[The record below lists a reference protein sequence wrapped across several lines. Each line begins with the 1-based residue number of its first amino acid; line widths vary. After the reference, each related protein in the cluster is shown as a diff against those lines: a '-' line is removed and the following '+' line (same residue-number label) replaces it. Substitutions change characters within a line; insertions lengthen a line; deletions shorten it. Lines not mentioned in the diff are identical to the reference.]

1 MEEQILKTIINTI
14 KEKDNFLII
23 ADNDGD
29 GLNSAAILRIILKKL
44 GKNIKTYITI
54 KSELDYDSFHKV
66 IKKNKDKN
74 VVIIIDR
81 PIKDDDLIKLA
92 EKFKSKIFLYIDH
105 HKREIPSN
113 IPNNLVYYDIR
124 AIRKEDKLV
133 YPCAVIAYKIGK
145 RIFGD
150 EFKKYSLL
158 AALGAYT
165 DVMFG
170 RDKEFLED
178 LNEVYPGLYKEG
190 TVTLPFL
197 IALDVLLGFYLKD
210 LNYYV
215 EKVAESLVE
224 NILETYSDK
233 KVIDAIKNYY
243 DVITDEY
250 SHAYENMEIIGNIVL
265 IKAKNRA
272 RLVAT
277 PVAPY
282 FKDKIVVVYRELEK
296 SPLDTIKNILGIQ
309 DKYKVSVRGKLID
322 VGLALKEFTEK
333 YGIQGGGHPMAA
345 GGIIYKKD
353 LYKLIDFLNEKCLKK
368 RKESF

>member
-44 GKNIKTYITI
+44 RKNVKIHITVR
-54 KSELDYDSFHKV
+54 SELDYSSFYKV
-66 IKKNKDKN
+66 IRKNKNKD
-74 VVIIIDR
+74 VIIIIDR

-92 EKFKSKIFLYIDH
+92 ENFESKIFLYIDH

-113 IPNNLVYYDIR
+113 IPKNLVYYDIR
-124 AIRKEDKLV
+124 AIKKDDKLV

-150 EFKKYSLL
+150 KFKKYSLL

-165 DVMFG
+165 DMMFG

-178 LNEVYPGLYKEG
+178 LNEVYPGLYKED

-197 IALDVLLGFYLKD
+197 VALDVLLGFYLKD

-215 EKVAESLVE
+215 EKVAENLVE
-224 NILETYSDK
+224 NILEVYSDK
-233 KVIDAIKNYY
+233 KVIKAIKNYY
-243 DVITDEY
+243 KVITDEY
-250 SHAYENMEIIGNIVL
+250 SHAYENMEFFGNVVL

-277 PVAPY
+277 PIAPY
-282 FKDKIVVVYRELEK
+282 FKNKIVVVYKELEK
-296 SPLDTIKNILGIQ
+296 PPLDTIKSILRIQ
-309 DKYKVSVRGKLID
+309 DKYKISVRGKLID
-322 VGLALKEFTEK
+322 VGLAMKEFAEK
-333 YGIQGGGHPMAA
+333 YGIQGGGHPTAA
-345 GGIIYKKD
+345 GGIIYKRD
-353 LYKLIDFLNEKCLKK
+353 LHKLVDFLNEKCLKK
-368 RKESF
+368 KKESF